1 MAQKI
6 VASILSWNPDIE
18 VLRRSLKALRPQVNH
33 VIICDNGSSPELQDE
48 LKKLGKEFEG
58 FITFVWNGKN
68 LGNAGGLNVGV
79 QAALDTGAAWVMPID
94 DDSVAS
100 QDMVAKMLEA
110 YNALSP
116 EDQKRVGRV
125 MPNYT
130 TVKGMMFEGKP
141 FITDGALS
149 SGEIVKAE
157 VYQKIGFYKEEL
169 FIDFV
174 DSEFSH
180 RAYRARIYSLI
191 VPAAILY
198 HTLGEPSLRKFLWL
212 TAAVTNYPPYRYYY
226 ISRNGVYL
234 YTRYFDDFFIKS
246 NSKMS
251 AVWLFIIPRYFIK
264 AMLFEDQKMEKVR
277 MVLKGTWDGLRGNM
291 GKLQTR

>member
-1 MAQKI
+1 MTKKI
-6 VASILSWNPDIE
+6 VASILSWNPDVE
-18 VLRRSLKALRPQVNH
+18 VVRESLKMLRPQVDH
-33 VIICDNGSSPELQDE
+33 VIICDNGSQPELQE
-48 LKKLGKEFEG
+48 GLKKLGKEFEG
-58 FITFVWNGKN
+58 FITFIWNGEN

-79 QAALDTGAAWVMPID
+79 QAALDAGADWVMPID

-100 QDMVAKMLEA
+100 PDMVAKMLKA
-110 YNALSP
+110 YDVLSP

-157 VYQKIGFYKEEL
+157 VYEKIGLYKEEL

-180 RAYRARIYSLI
+180 RAHRAGIESLI
-191 VPAAILY
+191 VPDAILH
-198 HTLGEPSLRKFLWL
+198 HTLGNPMLRKFLWM
-212 TAAVTNYPPYRYYY
+212 TAAVTNYSPSRYYY
-226 ISRNGVYL
+226 ISRNGAYL
-234 YTRYFDDFFIKS
+234 FTRYFDDFFIKS
-246 NSKMS
+246 NSKIS

-264 AMLFEDQKMEKVR
+264 AILFEDQKLEKTR
-277 MVLKGTWDGLRGNM
+277 MVIKGTWDGLRGKL
-291 GKLQTR
+291 GKLK